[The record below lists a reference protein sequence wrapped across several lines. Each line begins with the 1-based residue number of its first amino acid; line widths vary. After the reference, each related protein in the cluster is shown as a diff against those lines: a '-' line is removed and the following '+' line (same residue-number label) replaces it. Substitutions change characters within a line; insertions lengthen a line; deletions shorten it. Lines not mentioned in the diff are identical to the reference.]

1 MFSRTVNAKI
11 EKKRKYAYITL
22 TDYGIADDE
31 DDPWSLP
38 MVSTSGD
45 YLVRSYR
52 ILLRDCFLFEDAL
65 KNLCLHH
72 LTGFVWQDAESALCE
87 FLSDTYETWE
97 NLDEVFFRAGIFYK
111 RLPDKSGNLN
121 DKG

>member
-1 MFSRTVNAKI
+1 MFSRTVKAKI

-38 MVSTSGD
+38 MVGTSGD

-65 KNLCLHH
+65 KNLCLHR
-72 LTGFVWQDAESALCE
+72 LTGFVWQDAESALSE
-87 FLSDTYETWE
+87 FLSDTYQTWE

-111 RLPDKSGNLN
+111 QLPDRTGNLN